1 MRNFAQVTLL
11 GAFLVMANAPSGF
24 AQQGSHFQR
33 VTTTASSS
41 GTRSAAART
50 LRSAPARDVQAPR
63 SANGTRLASVST
75 TRAEQVARLR
85 AQTDVLH
92 PYSSR
97 SESLAQSDDRGSN
110 GGRFSTWRNEP
121 QPAAPA
127 PRVAAAP
134 RSHNYYPTLRSGVYA
149 CAAGPAHGQPGF
161 SLSPVVLHSQ
171 PFPGDGRHG
180 SPPPLSSGR
189 FGRPR
194 HDPCTVCP
202 PGLIMIR
209 F

>member
-11 GAFLVMANAPSGF
+11 GALLVMANAPSVF

-41 GTRSAAART
+41 GARSPSART
-50 LRSAPARDVQAPR
+50 LRSTPARDVQAPR
-63 SANGTRLASVST
+63 AASATRLASAST
-75 TRAEQVARLR
+75 TRAEQLARLR

-97 SESLAQSDDRGSN
+97 SESLAQSDDRRSD

-149 CAAGPAHGQPGF
+149 AQPVQLTANQGFYPRSCCSASRSQAMAGMGAH
-161 SLSPVVLHSQ
+161 H
-171 PFPGDGRHG
+171 R
-180 SPPPLSSGR
+180 
-189 FGRPR
+189 
-194 HDPCTVCP
+194 
-202 PGLIMIR
+202 
-209 F
+209 